1 MKKVPALLVLV
12 LTFMALAFGVL
23 PIIKNNNVHAV
34 ANDVFVT
41 RKPGV
46 TYIDGYI
53 TTTEFT
59 PENPTDSRLPTT
71 TNYNGSTSNN
81 ISPSFT
87 TTEFTPENPTDS
99 RLTTTPYTTTPSKRI
114 SGIYISDMT
123 FVENYDGYWDAEY
136 YWDEIKGDCYY
147 EYYRYNI
154 YPKELTVI
162 YADGTQFTG
171 NVDEVYAETGYWLSY
186 TDNQSYSNQWTVG
199 SYYVS
204 ASLGYARTT
213 YKVSIIETPIKSIEF
228 KINKTK
234 LIENIDGHISYYLNE
249 EGQLCDVFFK
259 YDVWVDV
266 TEITFK
272 DGFEHYKDNY
282 GYSLSDNQSYDSPW
296 SVGKHT
302 ITFSCLGYEEDFE
315 VEVVSNPNKV
325 VKVSALASR
334 KLVEGFDGYITSDC
348 IFDENTQEYTE
359 VEYYKYF
366 AEHSDPIFTIEFED
380 GMIVSGT
387 DSEVYKKTGIYPSVI
402 TYQSSNDQ
410 WEVGTHTAYIEFSN
424 KVILYQLEIIP
435 CPVSKIEFIKAPNKT
450 EYIVGEYPNLDG
462 AIIRI
467 HYLSKDYIDIPLN
480 EHSVSNG
487 KIWFDTHINNS
498 CCLEVENN
506 VFENSG
512 ADNIFVT
519 YGQFSCQYPV
529 FVAENKIDKIIINN
543 SQSNELLVTV
553 YNSDGTDDLMK
564 VIAFEPNSSDENGI
578 FEMYGGY
585 LFTDKGIYYS
595 IIYSYHNGLY
605 FIELQNGSNGQMV
618 QSNKLSE
625 CRWLELFIKC
635 YKIDIMIINSKTK
648 SFNGEVNKDNIDD
661 IVSLSLKTNIRE
673 IDSSKSPFYSSNDI
687 IKAIKNSFV
696 VNDIDLSLSRNYN
709 YADDTIEV
717 NIAGGGAGFIKP
729 HQIKYEAG
737 LWRVELCYF
746 LDEPIISESEYLYII
761 FDEELRIINYNFG
774 EMPTIDKL
782 RVEITKPTE
791 TVISYGD
798 TITLHANI
806 IGTLPKGSTIQWYA
820 SNENFIVYEAENS
833 LTYKITPKS
842 SGDTVFTI
850 KVVGLNGEILAEK
863 TQAMT
868 SKASVFDK
876 IIAFFKKLF
885 GLTKNYPQNH
895 KKVS

>member
-1 MKKVPALLVLV
+1 MKKAPALLVLV
-12 LTFMALAFGVL
+12 LTFMVLSFGIL

-34 ANDVFVT
+34 SNDVFVT
-41 RKPGV
+41 RKPGE
-46 TYIDGYI
+46 TYIDKDI
-53 TTTEFT
+53 TTTAFT
-59 PENPTDSRLPTT
+59 PADPTDSRLPVT
-71 TNYNGSTSNN
+71 TNYNDSASNN
-81 ISPSFT
+81 ISSNEST
-87 TTEFTPENPTDS
+87 TNNHD
-99 RLTTTPYTTTPSKRI
+99 TTSGWFEETTSPYTTTPSKRI

-123 FVENYDGYWDAEY
+123 FVANYDGYWDAEY
-136 YWDEIKGDCYY
+136 YWDEIKGDYCY

-154 YPKELTVI
+154 YPQKITVI
-162 YADGTQFTG
+162 YVDGTQFTG
-171 NVDEVYAETGYWLSY
+171 NTDEVYAETGYWLNY
-186 TDNQSYSNQWTVG
+186 TDDQSYSNQWTVG
-199 SYYVS
+199 NYYIS
-204 ASLGYARTT
+204 ASLGYAKTT
-213 YKVSIIETPIKSIEF
+213 YKVSIIETPIESIKFE
-228 KINKTK
+228 INKTK
-234 LIENIDGHISYYLNE
+234 LTENIDGYLSYHFDEN
-249 EGQLCDVFFK
+249 GKLCDVFFK
-259 YDVWVDV
+259 YDVSVDV
-266 TEITFK
+266 KEITFK
-272 DGFEHYKDNY
+272 DGFEHYEDNY

-296 SVGKHT
+296 SIGKHI

-325 VKVSALASR
+325 IKVSALASR
-334 KLVEGFDGYITSDC
+334 KLVESFDGYITSDY

-359 VEYYKYF
+359 VEYYQYF
-366 AEHSDPIFTIEFED
+366 AEYSDPILTIEFED
-380 GMIVSGT
+380 GTIVSGT
-387 DSEVYKKTGIYPSVI
+387 DSEVYEETGIYPSII
-402 TYQSSNDQ
+402 TYQSSNDP

-424 KVILYQLEIIP
+424 KVILYQLEIIS

-467 HYLSKDYIDIPLN
+467 HYLSEDYIDIPLN
-480 EHSVSNG
+480 EYSVSNG
-487 KIWFDTHINNS
+487 NICFDTHINNS

-512 ADNIFVT
+512 TDSIIIT
-519 YGQFSCQYPV
+519 YGQFRCQYPV
-529 FVAENKIDKIIINN
+529 IVAENKIDKIIINN

-553 YNSDGTDDLMK
+553 YNSDGTDNLMK

-585 LFTDKGIYYS
+585 LFTDNGIYYS

-625 CRWLELFIKC
+625 CKWLELFIKC

-648 SFNGEVNKDNIDD
+648 SFNGEMNKDNIDD

-673 IDSSKSPFYSSNDI
+673 IDSSKRPFYSSNDI

-696 VNDIDLSLSRNYN
+696 VNDIDLSLSQNYN
-709 YADDTIEV
+709 YADDTIKA
-717 NIAGGGAGFIKP
+717 NIGGGGAGFIKP

-737 LWRVELCYF
+737 LWLVEICYF
-746 LDEPIISESEYLYII
+746 LDEPIGKSEYLYII
-761 FDEELRIINYNFG
+761 FDEELRIISYNFE

-782 RVEITKPTE
+782 RVVITKPSK

-798 TITLHANI
+798 TITLHANV
-806 IGTLPKGSTIQWYA
+806 IGTLPKDSTIQWYA
-820 SNENFIVYEAENS
+820 SNENFIVCESENS

-850 KVVGLNGEILAEK
+850 KVVGLNGKVLAEEAQ
-863 TQAMT
+863 TMT
-868 SKASVFDK
+868 SKASIFDK

-885 GLTKNYPQNH
+885 GLTKTYTQNH
-895 KKVS
+895 KKIS